1 MTTMNELLPV
11 IYDNFDAF
19 HTMCLST
26 SLMST
31 YNNKA
36 FDSDAYRIIT
46 FIGEAFKLPQE
57 TICAF
62 GRCILGDMMNIGLIT
77 DYQAVASTELLSEYD
92 KDNIELYEI
101 KGRVLEEIAVA
112 ETQIYNP
119 SEMSIANKIKTNM
132 KYEYFHHPYN
142 AKFRFWQLDHLMKN
156 GNIDITRQIA
166 VLYTLGI
173 GCQSDLQ
180 KAEEHFLKCILWGDE
195 ISAIL
200 IDELYQKKGGTN
212 SAFYQLLSDN
222 LPKDTYDIRV
232 WEYRQLKRFLNAF
245 IIAPRKDPYINHEL
259 ADVLISDKLS
269 YQNKVELILNFNE
282 KTWRNVSLSTHST
295 DNRIGFRVRKDE

>member
-1 MTTMNELLPV
+1 MTTNELLPV

-19 HTMCLST
+19 HRMCLST

-77 DYQAVASTELLSEYD
+77 DYQAVASTDLLSDVD

-101 KGRVLEEIAVA
+101 KGRILEEIAIA
-112 ETQIYNP
+112 EAQIYNP
-119 SEMSIANKIKTNM
+119 AEMNIANKIKSNM

-142 AKFRFWQLDHLMKN
+142 AKLRFWQLDRLAIN
-156 GNIDITRQIA
+156 GNVDVVRQIA
-166 VLYTLGI
+166 ILYTLGI
-173 GCQSDLQ
+173 GCEPDNQ
-180 KAEEHFLKCILWGDE
+180 KAEENFLKCILWGDE
-195 ISAIL
+195 TSAIL
-200 IDELYQKKGGTN
+200 INELYLRRGATN
-212 SAFYQLLSDN
+212 SEYHKLLSDE
-222 LPKDTYDIRV
+222 LMKGICDIKIQ
-232 WEYRQLKRFLNAF
+232 EYGQLMRFLKAY
-245 IIAPRKDPYINHEL
+245 IIAPRKDPFINHEL

-282 KTWRNVSLSTHST
+282 KTWRNVFVSTRST

>member
-1 MTTMNELLPV
+1 MTTNELLPV

-36 FDSDAYRIIT
+36 FESDAHRIIT

-62 GRCILGDMMNIGLIT
+62 EHCILGDMMNIGLIT
-77 DYQAVASTELLSEYD
+77 DYQAVAATELLSDHD
-92 KDNIELYEI
+92 KENIELYEM
-101 KGRVLEEIAVA
+101 KGRILEEIAMA
-112 ETQIYNP
+112 EAQIYNP
-119 SEMSIANKIKTNM
+119 SEVSIANKIKSNM
-132 KYEYFHHPYN
+132 KYEYFHHPYH
-142 AKFRFWQLDHLMKN
+142 AKFRFWQLNRLMKN
-156 GNIDITRQIA
+156 GNVDVTRQLA

-173 GCQSDLQ
+173 GHDLDFQ

-200 IDELYQKKGGTN
+200 IDELYLKKGVTN
-212 SAFYQLLSDN
+212 SEYHKLLSHD
-222 LPKDTYDIRV
+222 LTKDRCDIRI
-232 WEYRQLKRFLNAF
+232 WEYRQLMRFLKVYM
-245 IIAPRKDPYINHEL
+245 IAPRKDPLINHEL
-259 ADVLISDKLS
+259 ADVLIADKLS
-269 YQNKVELILNFNE
+269 YRNKVELIVNFNE
-282 KTWRNVSLSTHST
+282 KTWRNVSVSIQST